1 MNRRFFLDN
10 LWRWKVGLPEI
21 TGVRE
26 LNFDGLKASEW
37 SREFERLMRDRLVVG
52 ALRYGLIG
60 APDKPVYDRLGA
72 IEEKLKEYRLTGND
86 ELLVEIATG
95 AMCEFVEGTHPKKH
109 FAAGD
114 DTKHL
119 EVKR

>member
-1 MNRRFFLDN
+1 MD
-10 LWRWKVGLPEI
+10 
-21 TGVRE
+21 
-26 LNFDGLKASEW
+26 FDGLAASEW

-52 ALRYGLIG
+52 AYRYGLLG
-60 APDKPVYDRLGA
+60 APGKPVYDRLGA
-72 IEEKLKEYRLTGND
+72 IEDKAKEYRLTGND
-86 ELLVEIATG
+86 ELLVEIGTG

-119 EVKR
+119 ETKQQR